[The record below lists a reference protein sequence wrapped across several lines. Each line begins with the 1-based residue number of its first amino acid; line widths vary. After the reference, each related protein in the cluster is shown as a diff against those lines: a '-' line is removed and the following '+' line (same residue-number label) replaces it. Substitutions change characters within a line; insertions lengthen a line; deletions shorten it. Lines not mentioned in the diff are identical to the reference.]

1 MITNSE
7 EYELFLS
14 NIADTA
20 PSVLKMRIP
29 VNETIYE
36 IDWNT
41 RKITAPP
48 FIGVEGD
55 HQAEYIFFRMDRFY
69 DIIDLAETIGLI
81 IFKNSKNE
89 EYCQIIPYYDIY
101 SEENK
106 IIFPWAIQAP
116 AALYNGVV
124 SFSFKFFKINPT
136 SKKLVYELNTL
147 IAKTKVLTGWA
158 NSTGNYHTYNTLNPE
173 SIIIDNDTLNKLNL
187 ILSSAK
193 YQKFYWIDVDENSIL
208 LDNEDYNNGLSL
220 LED

>member
-89 EYCQIIPYYDIY
+89 EYC
-101 SEENK
+101 
-106 IIFPWAIQAP
+106 
-116 AALYNGVV
+116 
-124 SFSFKFFKINPT
+124 
-136 SKKLVYELNTL
+136 
-147 IAKTKVLTGWA
+147 
-158 NSTGNYHTYNTLNPE
+158 
-173 SIIIDNDTLNKLNL
+173 
-187 ILSSAK
+187 
-193 YQKFYWIDVDENSIL
+193 
-208 LDNEDYNNGLSL
+208 
-220 LED
+220 